1 MILVGG
7 FLRKAPW
14 SVERYPDE
22 CRLVVAPDHLK
33 AKRSPEEVPRFVYLL
48 ALSGEF
54 GEIALMRMIKAIG
67 CSSPARLCSG
77 FLHGSLP

>member
-1 MILVGG
+1 LNVTLMSAGWLSHQITS
-7 FLRKAPW
+7 KQSA
-14 SVERYPDE
+14 
-22 CRLVVAPDHLK
+22 HLK
-33 AKRSPEEVPRFVYLL
+33 EVPRFVYLL

-77 FLHGSLP
+77 FLHGSHP